1 MPDGHFDEMRTAAG
15 ALRQPWAEFAAAT
28 ELRPEYLSE
37 AQKRVARQ
45 IDENGVTYNV
55 YAAADGLQRPWSLD
69 VLPLI
74 VKAQEWER
82 LGRGLRQRARLLNAV
97 ATDIYG
103 PQALLRDGLI
113 PPALVFRH
121 PGFLRACHG
130 VRPPGG
136 VFLHLVAFDLAR
148 GADGEWRV
156 VGTRT
161 QAPSGVGYALENRA
175 IVSRVLPDAFHELRV
190 QALSPFFRELRQML
204 FAGPGSNGGAPHVVV
219 LTPGPY
225 NETYFEHAYLA
236 RQLGFPLVEGGDLT
250 VRDDRVFL
258 KTVSG
263 LRPRPRDSAPPRRRL
278 LRSARN
284 ALRLDARDPGARAGV
299 ARGPCARGERV
310 RDEHPRIAGA
320 ARVSAADLHAVVRRD
335 RSRRRR
341 SPPGG
346 AARLPPSTTP
356 AAASPKG

>member
-1 MPDGHFDEMRTAAG
+1 MSCPTGTSTKCAPAAERCASRG
-15 ALRQPWAEFAAAT
+15 RNSRR
-28 ELRPEYLSE
+28 RPNCTRSTLSE
-37 AQKRVARQ
+37 AQKRVDRQ

-55 YAAADGLQRPWSLD
+55 YATADGQERPWSLD

-97 ATDIYG
+97 ATDFYG
-103 PQALLRDGLI
+103 PQTLLREGLV

-130 VRPPGG
+130 VRPSDG
-136 VFLHLVAFDLAR
+136 VFLHLIAFDLAR

-175 IVSRVLPDAFHELRV
+175 IMSRVLPDAFHALRV
-190 QALSPFFRELRQML
+190 RALSSFFHELRQIL
-204 FAGPGSNGGAPHVVV
+204 FAGAPSNGGAPHVVV

-250 VRDDRVFL
+250 VRDERVFL

-263 LRPRPRDSAPPRRRL
+263 LRPVHAILRRL
-278 LRSARN
+278 
-284 ALRLDARDPGARAGV
+284 DDDFCDPLEMRPDSTLGIPGLVQAWRAGHVLV
-299 ARGPCARGERV
+299 ANAFGMSVLE
-310 RDEHPRIAGA
+310 
-320 ARVSAADLHAVVRRD
+320 
-335 RSRRRR
+335 
-341 SPPGG
+341 SP
-346 AARLPPSTTP
+346 ALLAFLPPSLR
-356 AAASPKG
+356 AAVRREARDADDRNVVVR